1 MLGRSALL
9 YCIAKAVTEIINV
22 FAIQIAYK
30 FTGFSILKIYIIA
43 QIGFTIVMD
52 EIAEFTSQFA
62 GFLI

>member
-1 MLGRSALL
+1 MLESLTFLHCVAEA
-9 YCIAKAVTEIINV
+9 ITEIINV

-30 FTGFSILKIYIIA
+30 FTGFSIIEIYIDT
-43 QIGFTIVMD
+43 QIGFTVVVD